1 VVSVSDRDELFTVAI
16 VVALALIA
24 VVAVAVDWSSG

>member
-24 VVAVAVDWSSG
+24 IVAVAVDWSSG